1 MMLYWRSTNTTLTQI
16 EYDGRTYYS
25 LKKFGELCWYEGKH
39 AHQVYDRTKLYFSN
53 QALVEEKDGVLE
65 LAQVEANRSRGSK
78 VYLTSIGLYIFVSKL
93 ELTKLSEDRQKFILA
108 AVNYMAESA
117 DMRTKGELNHTRRSC
132 HRVS

>member
-1 MMLYWRSTNTTLTQI
+1 
-16 EYDGRTYYS
+16 
-25 LKKFGELCWYEGKH
+25 LCGYEGKH
-39 AHQVYDRTKLYFSN
+39 AHQVYDRNTLYFSN

-108 AVNYMAESA
+108 AVNYMAECRFVLMMFWASGIIG
-117 DMRTKGELNHTRRSC
+117 DFFSKNIGNNS
-132 HRVS
+132 